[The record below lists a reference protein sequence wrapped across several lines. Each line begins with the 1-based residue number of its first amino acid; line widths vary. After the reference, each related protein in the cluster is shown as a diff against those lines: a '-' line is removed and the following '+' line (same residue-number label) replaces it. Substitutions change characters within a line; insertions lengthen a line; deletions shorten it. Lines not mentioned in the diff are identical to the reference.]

1 MYSPQINAIKAEM
14 KKAIITSATIVVTLG
29 FMLLRDYH
37 NYFYG
42 KSFINYHL
50 LPYGLTPEYYKDY
63 VLENGKSVPIESFYL
78 TQIGH

>member
-1 MYSPQINAIKAEM
+1 M
-14 KKAIITSATIVVTLG
+14 TLG

-63 VLENGKSVPIESFYL
+63 VLENGKSVPIERFYL
-78 TQIGH
+78 IQNSLVQAQLSLLIPLIQHLI